1 MQELRTVTRLVEV
14 VVSPASDSADL
25 LISLIQEAE
34 RGQRLAEAEVI
45 ASQTLLTAPKSVEAR
60 LLLATICGQTGRMPA
75 AERYLREAIEIDP
88 DCVPA
93 ICKLAQLLR
102 FEGRAEEGRILC
114 KEALARHPDHP
125 ELLMTLGQCKFAM
138 SAFAAAEGSF
148 RRVTEL
154 QPTNS
159 VARFLLGETQF
170 SQGRNSAA
178 LSEYRV
184 AAGLDHRLAP
194 IHLRI
199 AKVLLLQGDREGA
212 IAACRKAVE
221 LNPGL
226 GEAHIMWAEA
236 LQELGRKEE
245 AAAQLERALGLD
257 RGSAVTQGRRLQVL
271 GRFDEARRAFE
282 RELASNPASVWAY
295 QGIVSGRRVTE
306 EDRELVRRMQSLAAD
321 PRLSPRD
328 RPVLHFSLG
337 KAFDDLGEFESAMR
351 HYSEANQSA
360 ARNTRLGFDANFLR
374 SFNDAR
380 MSAFGRESI
389 ARLRKWGS
397 PSTRPLLVVGM
408 IRSGTT
414 LVEQMLS
421 SHPQVS
427 AAGELRFWAEQ
438 EDSFMAA
445 LTQGAL
451 DAERVQGIADQYE
464 QLLSNVSKADSS
476 SVERVIDKMPLNF
489 SFLGMIHSVFPNARI
504 IHCTRNPVANCLS
517 IYTTFFDSPPPFAY
531 EPKNIVAYYREYR
544 RLMAH
549 WREVLPA
556 ESFLEVRYEDV
567 VADREPQLRRMI
579 AFAGLEWDEGVLQ
592 HDKNERA
599 VRTPSMWQVR
609 QPIYTS
615 AVERWK
621 NYQPWLGEFAELL
634 EEEV

>member
-1 MQELRTVTRLVEV
+1 MN
-14 VVSPASDSADL
+14 PASNSADL
-25 LISLIQEAE
+25 LVSMTQEAE
-34 RGQRLAEAEVI
+34 SGQRLAEAEVI
-45 ASQTLLTAPKSVEAR
+45 ANQTLLTDSNSVHAR
-60 LLLATICGQTGRMPA
+60 LLLATICGQTGRLPA
-75 AERYLREAIEIDP
+75 AERYLREAIELDP
-88 DCVPA
+88 DCIPA
-93 ICKLAQLLR
+93 ICKLALLLR
-102 FEGRAEEGRILC
+102 FDGRADEGRMVC
-114 KEALARHPDHP
+114 KEALDRHPDHP
-125 ELLMTLGQCKFAM
+125 EILMALGQCKFAM

-154 QPTNS
+154 EPTNN

-178 LSEYRV
+178 LNEYRI
-184 AAGLDHRLAP
+184 AAGLDDRLAP
-194 IHLRI
+194 LHLRI

-212 IAACRKAVE
+212 IAACRKAAE

-257 RGSAVTQGRRLQVL
+257 RGSAVNQGRRLQVL
-271 GRFDEARRAFE
+271 GRFNEARNAFE
-282 RELASNPASVWAY
+282 RELATNPASAWAY
-295 QGIVSGRRVTE
+295 HGIVSGRRVTE
-306 EDRELVRRMQSLAAD
+306 VDRELVRRMQSLAAD

-351 HYSEANQSA
+351 HYTEANESA
-360 ARNTRLGFDANFLR
+360 SRNTRLGFDANFLH
-374 SFNDAR
+374 SYNNAR
-380 MSAFGRESI
+380 MSAFGSESI
-389 ARLRKWGS
+389 ARLRQWGS

-421 SHPQVS
+421 SHPEVS

-438 EDSFMAA
+438 EDAFMAA
-445 LTQGAL
+445 RSQGAL
-451 DAERVQGIADQYE
+451 DEESIQGIADQYE
-464 QLLSNVSKADSS
+464 DLLANVSKADSTT
-476 SVERVIDKMPLNF
+476 VQRVIDKMPLNF

-504 IHCTRNPVANCLS
+504 IHCTRHPVANCLS

-531 EPKNIVAYYREYR
+531 SQRNIIAYYREYR

-567 VADREPQLRRMI
+567 VSDRESQLRRMVE
-579 AFAGLEWDEGVLQ
+579 FAGLEWHGGVLQ

-621 NYQPWLGEFAELL
+621 NYRPWLGEFAEMIPTGG
-634 EEEV
+634 